1 MKHELGDKKRIEHL
15 LEAISDLELFLK
27 DVDFDSFKNNKEKQS
42 AVERKLEIIGEATNH
57 ISEKIIFHPEIST
70 PWRQI
75 INTRNIIIHEY
86 FRVDIEIIF
95 KIATEE
101 IIPLKKNIQTILKDL
116 EKYLK

>member
-1 MKHELGDKKRIEHL
+1 MKHELGDRKRIEHV

-27 DVDFDSFKNNKEKQS
+27 NVDFEEFESNKEKQS

-57 ISEKIIFHPEIST
+57 ISEKILLHNELST

-95 KIATEE
+95 KIAKEE
-101 IIPLKKNIQTILKDL
+101 IIPLKKDIQTILNDL
-116 EKYLK
+116 DKYLK